1 MPETLPCSV
10 VVLTHNRR
18 DLLRENLLSVR
29 AQTVKPA
36 EIVVVDNN
44 SSDGASEMVKTEF
57 PEVRLIRVD
66 YDSGVEGFNIGIEN
80 AREDAVGVLDDDTTV
95 PPDWLAG
102 LYAKLSAEPPD
113 TLIVSPKV
121 VEPGMPQ
128 ELLDSPALNTERYV
142 DLFEGSSFMARRKEL
157 VALGMFPKE
166 FFIYGNERDVAARA
180 AIAGYKIR
188 FCPSVKSFHKKP
200 YGVRLG
206 RQNLFLISRNYTW
219 LLLKYYSASDIART
233 LFHILKNALARRDDH
248 AGLGMDTRATEGFNR
263 AFKPANLWYAFS
275 GFTAAVLRV
284 DYWLKNRQVVRKKG
298 FTLLFD
304 TWRLKE

>member
-29 AQTVKPA
+29 AQTARPA
-36 EIVVVDNN
+36 EVVVVDNN
-44 SSDGASEMVKTEF
+44 SSDGAAEMVAAEF

-66 YDSGVEGFNIGIEN
+66 YDSGVEGFNIGIES
-80 AREDAVGVLDDDTTV
+80 AREDVVGVLDDDTTV

-102 LYAKLSAEPPD
+102 LFAKLKSEPAD

-121 VEPGMPQ
+121 VEPGMPS
-128 ELLDSPALNTERYV
+128 ELLDSAAMNTERYV
-142 DLFEGSSFMARRKEL
+142 DLFEGSSFMARRKEF

-180 AIAGYKIR
+180 AIAGYKIKFFPR
-188 FCPSVKSFHKKP
+188 VKSFHKKP

-206 RQNLFLISRNYTW
+206 SENLYLTVRNYTW
-219 LLLKYYSASDIART
+219 LLLKYYSAWDIGRT
-233 LFHILKNALARRDDH
+233 FFYIFRNALARRDDH
-248 AGLGMDTRATEGFNR
+248 AGLGMDTRANEGFRR
-263 AFKPANLWYAFS
+263 AFKPANLWYAFK
-275 GFTAAVLRV
+275 GFAEAVLRV